1 MNNKVELTGTV
12 INYSEKTGESAKG
25 AWKRQNI
32 VVRTPNE
39 FKNEIPVGFFNKDL
53 DVKLGDEVTL
63 TAFVGGREYQGKWY
77 LDLDGDTLSVTSKT
91 RVEEKAPEPTTQPA
105 GLGEVN
111 EQLPF

>member
-25 AWKRQNI
+25 TWKRQNI

-63 TAFVGGREYQGKWY
+63 TAFVGGRKYEDRWY
-77 LDLDGDTLSVTSKT
+77 LDLDGDTLAVVSPAKVKG
-91 RVEEKAPEPTTQPA
+91 KAPEPTTQPV
-105 GLGEVN
+105 GLGEVD